1 MYGIPAFK
9 DSLIRPDE
17 SIVEGSRG
25 FDRTLRKQV
34 ADALKE
40 QHQPLKT
47 LQQSVVQF
55 ARDARA
61 LAETLVQAHVELLCK
76 LMKANL

>member
-1 MYGIPAFK
+1 MYGIPAF
-9 DSLIRPDE
+9 DDRLIGPDE

-47 LQQSVVQF
+47 LQQGIVQF
-55 ARDARA
+55 ASDARA
-61 LAETLVQAHVELLCK
+61 LADTLFQCAC
-76 LMKANL
+76 